1 MQKSKKVDQEQENK
15 LRNFDLSV
23 DEIKLEKSIEQ
34 LTTSLRNIER
44 SDPHSPRAKYIRAEI
59 NNLQDKLD
67 EIRENTLIR

>member
-34 LTTSLRNIER
+34 LTSSLRNIER
-44 SDPHSPRAKYIRAEI
+44 ADPHSPRAKYIRAEI